1 MTNNKLEEKILESN
15 IKLAVFDSDGVL
27 IPRGTKITQ
36 KEESDKYS
44 LTLSTDIVSDRI
56 ANKLNELRRKMMVCI
71 SSGRSMIYLQ
81 EMYNK
86 VLGESTILS
95 AENGSLLLDGGVL
108 VQPMT
113 YNTEYF
119 DKIRKMREE
128 IKNLDILGFEPK
140 QFILTIHA
148 EREVKEVYDIVRKY
162 DPQEELKVMWNGEAF
177 DIQRKTMS
185 KASTVKA
192 LIDRFS
198 LKKEEVIA
206 IGDRVND
213 KEMIDAAG
221 IGVSADKEKLE
232 AEYHLDGELPGEELL
247 DLLLKNHE

>member
-177 DIQRKTMS
+177 DIQKIDTS
-185 KASTVKA
+185 KGNTIINLANDFE
-192 LIDRFS
+192 IE
-198 LKKEEVIA
+198 KENVIA
-206 IGDRVND
+206 IGDRIND
-213 KEMIDAAG
+213 KDMIEAAG
-221 IGVSADKEKLE
+221 IGISADKEHLKADYYLE
-232 AEYHLDGELPGEELL
+232 GELPGEELL
-247 DLLLKNHE
+247 DILLNR